1 MLSFLVVSSTR
12 SIVNIDYHITSVPM
26 KGVLGHALLR
36 ELPCL
41 RFLIR
46 TVDHRKS
53 LALSDVGPAEG

>member
-12 SIVNIDYHITSVPM
+12 SVVNMDYHITSVPM

-41 RFLIR
+41 EFLKRII
-46 TVDHRKS
+46 DPRKS